1 MTANMSTLDRGL
13 RAAFALA
20 VAVLYFTGVIGGTH
34 AIVLAVVA
42 AVLLLTSVVRF
53 CPIYRALGIH
63 SN

>member
-20 VAVLYFTGVIGGTH
+20 VAALYFAGVIGGT
-34 AIVLAVVA
+34 LAWILALAA
-42 AVLLLTSVVRF
+42 AVLLLTSVVSF